1 MYYKKRH
8 ELWLLTEREI
18 EAHNNNR
25 KVQQGEPLSRMAHN
39 HFSEKT
45 LAEKQAYL
53 GADPDEAESGDDAG
67 RAIV

>member
-1 MYYKKRH
+1 MQEDQPRFK
-8 ELWLLTEREI
+8 
-18 EAHNNNR
+18 
-25 KVQQGEPLSRMAHN
+25 MALN
-39 HFSEKT
+39 QFSDMT

>member
-1 MYYKKRH
+1 
-8 ELWLLTEREI
+8 
-18 EAHNNNR
+18 
-25 KVQQGEPLSRMAHN
+25 MAHN